1 MMEEAKRVAEK
12 LTGVGRPSA
21 GEVRK
26 LIRRREPEIFL
37 FEGDGRTPN
46 NPALPLV
53 HYRDAVVL
61 PDDFDPAA
69 VMEELFGANGWGRGW
84 RNGIFDFL
92 HFHTQTHEVLGIARG
107 EARVRFGGA
116 KGQILTVRA
125 GDVVVLPAGTGHQRI
140 APAQGLLVVGAY
152 PPEGRYDQ
160 HKPGEVAGERARRL
174 IAHVPVPAADPIYGT
189 GGPLVACWRDRRD

>member
-21 GEVRK
+21 AEAQK
-26 LIRRREPEIFL
+26 LIRRREPETFL
-37 FEGDGRTPN
+37 FEDDGKTPN
-46 NPALPLV
+46 NPAFPLV
-53 HYRDAVVL
+53 LYRDAVGL
-61 PDDFDPAA
+61 PDEFDPAA
-69 VMEELFGANGWGRGW
+69 VIEEIFGANGWGKGW

-107 EARVRFGGA
+107 EARVQFGGA
-116 KGQILTVRA
+116 KGQIFTVNA

-152 PPEGRYDQ
+152 PPQGKYDQ
-160 HKPGEVAGERARRL
+160 PKPGEAGGQARQL
-174 IAHVPVPAADPIYGT
+174 IAHVPAPATDPVYGT
-189 GGPLVACWRDRRD
+189 GGPLVACWSGRRG

>member
-21 GEVRK
+21 AEAQK
-26 LIRRREPEIFL
+26 LIRRREPETFL
-37 FEGDGRTPN
+37 FEDDGKTPN
-46 NPALPLV
+46 NPAFPLV
-53 HYRDAVVL
+53 LYRDAVGL
-61 PDDFDPAA
+61 PDEFDPAA
-69 VMEELFGANGWGRGW
+69 VIEEIFGANGWGKGW

-92 HFHTQTHEVLGIARG
+92 HFHTQTHEVLGIASG
-107 EARVRFGGA
+107 EARVQFGGVQ
-116 KGQILTVRA
+116 GRILTVKT

-160 HKPGEVAGERARRL
+160 PKPGEASEQARQL
-174 IAHVPVPAADPIYGT
+174 IAHVPAPVTDPVYGT
-189 GGPLVACWRDRRD
+189 GGPLMACWRDRRD